1 LKFVSLD
8 LDNMTEVVV
17 CILELIFIVEAPII
31 PILYTEYAL
40 SLFVLM
46 DYALQSGSS
55 VKASFIILL

>member
-1 LKFVSLD
+1 
-8 LDNMTEVVV
+8 MTEVVV
-17 CILELIFIVEAPII
+17 SIVELIFSVEAPII

-46 DYALQSGSS
+46 DYALQSDSS